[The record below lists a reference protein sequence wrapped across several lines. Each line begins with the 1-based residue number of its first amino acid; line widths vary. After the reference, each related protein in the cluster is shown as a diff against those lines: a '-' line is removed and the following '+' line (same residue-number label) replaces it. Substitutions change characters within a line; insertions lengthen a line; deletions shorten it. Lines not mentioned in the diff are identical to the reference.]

1 MLIIYMLCYSCKWSP
16 QNCLSPYSIDTDSDE
31 HMDKFQVF
39 FKFCGSSVL
48 AEQSD
53 VSVAATAT
61 QLTQGPIDIEK
72 LKALLERKGARV
84 LADYEASGMLSE
96 TSRKLLVK
104 IGVSD
109 LIERNGFYP
118 ATDDKTRLAR
128 CVVTLFP
135 SLRVR
140 MEDENEG
147 FIGTSISSLLDN
159 QNPPARQPNLVC
171 IGQPNT
177 TAQYIII
184 AENDKVAIP
193 LQDNGLT
200 YAIDKLFKMFSI
212 CNTVYP
218 AQLTSVFHFFESV
231 YEVPLSSGK
240 RAKVVELISKLQA
253 MQ

>member
-1 MLIIYMLCYSCKWSP
+1 MEPPKLLVTIFLENKEISRKV
-16 QNCLSPYSIDTDSDE
+16 
-31 HMDKFQVF
+31 FQLR
-39 FKFCGSSVL
+39 S
-48 AEQSD
+48 
-53 VSVAATAT
+53 ATAT
-61 QLTQGPIDIEK
+61 QLTGPIDVEK

-140 MEDENEG
+140 MEDQNES

-159 QNPPARQPNLVC
+159 QNPPARLVECRQPNLVC

-177 TAQYIII
+177 TAQCIII

-200 YAIDKLFKMFSI
+200 YAIDKLLKMFWI

-240 RAKVVELISKLQA
+240 REKVVELISKLQA
-253 MQ
+253 IL